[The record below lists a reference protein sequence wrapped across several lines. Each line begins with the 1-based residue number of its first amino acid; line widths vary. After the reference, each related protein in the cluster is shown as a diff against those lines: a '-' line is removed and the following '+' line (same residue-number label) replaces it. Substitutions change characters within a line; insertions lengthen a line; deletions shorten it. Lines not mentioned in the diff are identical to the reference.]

1 MYLEERVESLEKL
14 CKELSNHILMLEARG
29 KDEILTPAEFSK
41 RIKVNQNTVYCWI
54 REGKIKTLANI
65 GTALRIPMSQFY
77 EDESDSEEWFPLM
90 MEEDGS
96 DEEIVKKPQRKKISK
111 SKELKRDFED
121 YLKQKNIV

>member
-1 MYLEERVESLEKL
+1 MYLEERVESLEKT
-14 CKELSNHILMLEARG
+14 CKELSNRILMLEARG

-77 EDESDSEEWFPLM
+77 EDESDSGEWFSLM
-90 MEEDGS
+90 MEEDGP
-96 DEEIVKKPQRKKISK
+96 DEEIVKKPQRKKSSK
-111 SKELKRDFED
+111 SKELKRDFEN